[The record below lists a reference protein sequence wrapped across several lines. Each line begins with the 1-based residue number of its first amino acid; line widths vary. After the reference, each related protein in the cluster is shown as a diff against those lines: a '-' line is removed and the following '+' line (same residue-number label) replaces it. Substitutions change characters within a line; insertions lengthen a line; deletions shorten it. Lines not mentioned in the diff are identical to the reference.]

1 MDVADPEEKTESAE
15 HLDILAQ
22 QRGSLSAS
30 VEKFICDAAT
40 KITESNN
47 LQKMTGPRH
56 CGSVRSCSH
65 QSSRHSSGTYSSK
78 AQSRGR
84 KGSTGSCVCGTRETT
99 EN

>member
-1 MDVADPEEKTESAE
+1 MTLVKEKFDCYKILWKNFVLSHNKFMDVVEPEEKTESAE
-15 HLDILAQ
+15 HFDILAQ

-56 CGSVRSCSH
+56 RGSVRSRSH
-65 QSSRHSSGTYSSK
+65 
-78 AQSRGR
+78 
-84 KGSTGSCVCGTRETT
+84 
-99 EN
+99 